1 MLIKSCNFEN
11 KIVYLLIVGLKRA
24 KPITLSALLKQFTQK
39 SVEGSLK
46 LRRRIK
52 KKRHFVLKKWFQQ
65 NKFKILKNSKS
76 SIASLFP
83 YITFYDWH

>member
-24 KPITLSALLKQFTQK
+24 KPITLSALLKQFTQE
-39 SVEGSLK
+39 SVEGSPK

-52 KKRHFVLKKWFQQ
+52 KTPLC
-65 NKFKILKNSKS
+65 S
-76 SIASLFP
+76 
-83 YITFYDWH
+83 